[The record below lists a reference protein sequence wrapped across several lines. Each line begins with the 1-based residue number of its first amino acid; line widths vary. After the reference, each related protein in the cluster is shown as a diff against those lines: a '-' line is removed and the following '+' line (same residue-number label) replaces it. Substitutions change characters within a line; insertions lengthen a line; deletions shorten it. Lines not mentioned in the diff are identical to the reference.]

1 MADIRPFAGI
11 QFDLKSVGCDLSK
24 LVTQPYDKISPDLQQ
39 DYYARCEH
47 NIIRIEK
54 NIAEVSGDPYITSKS
69 YLDQWLADGT
79 LKPAATPAF
88 YYLEQTFTFG
98 EETVTRKALIGMG
111 RLHDY
116 KDGVVFPHE
125 QTLKGPKVDRLEL
138 IRATKI
144 NLGQIFM
151 LYEDP
156 KQLVQ
161 ATIDNAIKGQKPW
174 ARFVDDEGITQTIYI
189 ITDSV
194 STATI
199 HDLMKDKQ
207 LFIADGHHR
216 YETALGYSLE
226 EAERTG
232 NDDPNAWSR
241 FAMMSMVNAYDP
253 GLLILPTH
261 RLINKKKTFSLSALL
276 EGLKPDFKI
285 EKKPFPADLEKIHTE
300 IKSLPAHSVYLFHQD
315 DTTNL
320 YQLTLT
326 SSPYDKLLPQSLT
339 TLDVYMLHE
348 AILAKQ
354 LGVTPE
360 DLANHTYITYK
371 RDPAGTC
378 KAVIEGKEQMAF
390 LLKPTDVEDVIR
402 VARDRQTMPQKSTD
416 FFPKLLT
423 GYVIADVASA

>member
-1 MADIRPFAGI
+1 MADVRPFAGI
-11 QFDLKSVGCDLSK
+11 QYDLSSVGCDLSK
-24 LVTQPYDKISPDLQQ
+24 LVTQPYDKISPDLQKE
-39 DYYARCEH
+39 YYARSEY

-54 NIAEVSGDPYITSKS
+54 NQSEVDGNPYITAKS
-69 YLDQWLADGT
+69 YLDKWLADGT
-79 LKPAATPAF
+79 LKPAKTPAF
-88 YYLEQTFTFG
+88 YYLKQTFSFGDETF
-98 EETVTRKALIGMG
+98 TRKAIIGMG

-116 KDGVVFPHE
+116 KEGIVFPHE
-125 QTLKGPKVDRLEL
+125 QTLKGPKADRLEL
-138 IRATKI
+138 IRATAI

-161 ATIDNAIKGQKPW
+161 TTIDTAIKGQAPW
-174 ARFVDDEGITQTIYI
+174 ARFVDDEGITQTIYV
-189 ITDSV
+189 ITDPLAT
-194 STATI
+194 TAI
-199 HDLMKDKQ
+199 HDLMADKQ

-226 EAERTG
+226 IAKKTG
-232 NDDPNAWSR
+232 NTDPDASFR
-241 FAMMSMVNAYDP
+241 FAMMSMVNAYDE
-253 GLLILPTH
+253 GLLVLPTH
-261 RLINKKKTFSLSALL
+261 RLINEKKSFPLAALLNGLKADFEIKKKSLEREHLHAM
-276 EGLKPDFKI
+276 
-285 EKKPFPADLEKIHTE
+285 
-300 IKSLPAHSVYLFHQD
+300 IKSLPAHSVYLFHKD
-315 DTTNL
+315 DIDNL

-326 SSPYDKLLPQSLT
+326 SKPYNASLPESLT

-348 AILAKQ
+348 VILAKQ
-354 LGVTPE
+354 LGVTPD

-416 FFPKLLT
+416 FFPKFLT
-423 GYVIADVASA
+423 GYVIADVATT